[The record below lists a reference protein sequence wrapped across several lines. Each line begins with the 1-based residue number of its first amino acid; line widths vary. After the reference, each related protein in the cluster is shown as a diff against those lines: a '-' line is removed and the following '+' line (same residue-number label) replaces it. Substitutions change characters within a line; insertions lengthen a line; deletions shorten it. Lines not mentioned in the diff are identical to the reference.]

1 MSVLVTG
8 GTGKTGS
15 RLAQKLRE
23 QGVKGCIAAR
33 NPPPGPEG
41 RRFDWGDRDT
51 WAAALEGVS
60 AIYLVP
66 PPGGSDTSAMIE
78 FARLAQ
84 NRGVRRFV
92 LLSASL
98 LPAGGPGVG
107 QVHLWLKENAAEWA
121 VLRPSWF
128 MENFSEGQHRATI
141 QNEGRIYS
149 ATAGGRVGFIG
160 AGDIAGVALASLTGP
175 KPLNTDLIL
184 TGPEALSYDGA
195 AAILS
200 KAVGREITHVQIN
213 VEDLAARHRGRGL
226 PPATA
231 MILAAMDGL
240 IAGGAEDRTTSVVE
254 DLTGTKPTSF
264 AAFCR
269 QNACAWVR
277 PI

>member
-1 MSVLVTG
+1 M
-8 GTGKTGS
+8 
-15 RLAQKLRE
+15 
-23 QGVKGCIAAR
+23 
-33 NPPPGPEG
+33 
-41 RRFDWGDRDT
+41 
-51 WAAALEGVS
+51 
-60 AIYLVP
+60 
-66 PPGGSDTSAMIE
+66 
-78 FARLAQ
+78 
-84 NRGVRRFV
+84 
-92 LLSASL
+92 
-98 LPAGGPGVG
+98 
-107 QVHLWLKENAAEWA
+107 
-121 VLRPSWF
+121 
-128 MENFSEGQHRATI
+128 
-141 QNEGRIYS
+141 
-149 ATAGGRVGFIG
+149 
-160 AGDIAGVALASLTGP
+160 
-175 KPLNTDLIL
+175 NTDLIL

-269 QNACAWVR
+269 QNAYAWVR